1 MSATEIAR
9 SQGLRQRTNIKN
21 LALDDISLK
30 RKSID
35 VVLSKEGLM
44 SVQDKRLLR
53 AKLREA
59 IKPGGQLMLTDFL
72 LTGPTDSRIYEVW
85 WDREPVKP
93 HLMTPEGLQAELESL
108 NFIVCYIE
116 DVSHELKDAVIASFG
131 HYAADIKLLG
141 RHANADE
148 RDWVIP
154 AGEHWAI
161 RIRAMDANII
171 RHYRLYC
178 RVID

>member
-44 SVQDKRLLR
+44 SVQDKRLLL
-53 AKLREA
+53 AKLRA
-59 IKPGGQLMLTDFL
+59 AMKPGGQLMLTDFL

-85 WDREPVKP
+85 WDREPIKP
-93 HLMTPEGLQAELESL
+93 QLMTPEGLQAEMESL
-108 NFIVCYIE
+108 NYTVCNIE
-116 DVSHELKDAVIASFG
+116 AEQHEIQDTG
-131 HYAADIKLLG
+131 
-141 RHANADE
+141 
-148 RDWVIP
+148 
-154 AGEHWAI
+154 
-161 RIRAMDANII
+161 
-171 RHYRLYC
+171 
-178 RVID
+178 